1 MFFEAEIILL
11 ITYKTDSVT
20 DSRESDAVKRLFS
33 LGYFSSRVTP
43 INVPTIMI
51 AAI

>member
-1 MFFEAEIILL
+1 
-11 ITYKTDSVT
+11 
-20 DSRESDAVKRLFS
+20 LFS